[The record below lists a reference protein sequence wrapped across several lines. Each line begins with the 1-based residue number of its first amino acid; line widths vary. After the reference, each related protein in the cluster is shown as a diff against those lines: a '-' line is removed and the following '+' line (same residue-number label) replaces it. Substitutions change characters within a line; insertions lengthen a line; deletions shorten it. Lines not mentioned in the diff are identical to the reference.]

1 MNNMTVADSSSEP
14 FSGPLGFRGLAWDRL
29 VDTLPIGIYM
39 CYTRGQLVQ
48 YNEPAAAL
56 WGHSPQLG
64 STEFSFCGAYKA
76 YELDGTPMRLSE
88 TPMAKVLRTSQP
100 VRGRELIVERPDGS
114 RIFIQANAEPLFDE
128 NGELRGGVNCF
139 QDITDRKQAEN
150 ARARDQA
157 LLRAVVEATPEC
169 IKIVG
174 RDGRLLQMNSAG
186 RQMIEAGCDANVEG
200 GSIYDLI
207 APEFEAVWRTN
218 HERVCGGEKLSWEF
232 DIIGLQGTRRHME
245 THAVP
250 LRLPD
255 GDLAQLAITRD
266 VTQRKRGDKTL
277 QESEHR
283 HRALLEALPA
293 AVYTTDLD
301 GRITFFNEA
310 AVEFAGRRPELGDM
324 WCVTWRLYH
333 PDGTPLPHVEC
344 PMAVAL
350 REQRPVRNEEAIA
363 ERPDGSRIW
372 FAPYPTPLRD
382 SSGTMTGAINMLVDV
397 SHRKEAER
405 QQKLLID
412 ELNHRVK
419 NTLATVQSLMVQ
431 SARRAETIE
440 DYRQTLE
447 ARVLAMSRAHDELS
461 RRNWSA
467 ADLRDLAVSGLSPYT
482 TLGNIAISGAPI
494 IIPPRMA
501 LLLSM
506 VFHELAANATK
517 YGALTQPGGKVDFG
531 WSTEQNDD
539 GRVLKIDWTESG
551 GPPVMPNA
559 RRGFGLRLVEQG
571 VPAELNGTARLEL
584 VPSGAQCHIEL
595 PLDDGR

>member
-1 MNNMTVADSSSEP
+1 MNDMTVADNASQP
-14 FSGPLGFRGLAWDRL
+14 FAGPLGFRGLAWDRL

-39 CYTRGQLVQ
+39 CDSRGLLVQ

-56 WGHSPQLG
+56 WGHSPELG
-64 STEFSFCGAYKA
+64 STELTFCGAYRVF
-76 YELDGTPMRLSE
+76 ELDGRPLERTE
-88 TPMAKVLRTSQP
+88 TPLAEVLRTGQP
-100 VRGRELIVERPDGS
+100 VRGRELVFERPDGS

-128 NGELRGGVNCF
+128 NGAIHGAVNCL
-139 QDITDRKQAEN
+139 QDITDRRQAEN

-157 LLRAVVEATPEC
+157 LLRTVVEATPEC
-169 IKIVG
+169 IKIVA

-186 RQMIEAGCDANVEG
+186 KRMIEAGSDTSVEG
-200 GSIYDLI
+200 GLIYDLI
-207 APEFEAVWRTN
+207 APESQELWRAN
-218 HERVCGGEKLSWEF
+218 HTRVCGGETLTWEF
-232 DIIGLQGTRRHME
+232 DVIGLNGTRRHME

-266 VTQRKRGDKTL
+266 VTQSKNDDRTIH
-277 QESEHR
+277 ESEHR

-293 AVYTTDLD
+293 AVYTTDLE

-310 AVEFAGRRPELGDM
+310 AVEFAGRRPELGDK
-324 WCVTWRLYH
+324 WCVTWRLYS
-333 PDGTPLPHVEC
+333 PDGAPLPHEEC

-382 SSGTMTGAINMLVDV
+382 SSGTMTGAINMLVDI

-431 SARRAETIE
+431 SARRAETID

-467 ADLRDLAVSGLSPYT
+467 ADLRDLAVSGLSPYST
-482 TLGNIAISGAPI
+482 SGNIAISGAPI

-517 YGALTQPGGKVDFG
+517 YGALTQAGGKVDFG
-531 WSTEQNDD
+531 WRTEQGDD

-551 GPPVMPNA
+551 GPPVKPNA

-571 VPAELNGTARLEL
+571 VSAELNGKARLEL
-584 VPSGAQCHIEL
+584 LPSGAQCRIEL